1 MGAEV
6 SDCKRR
12 LDGEGN
18 EQISKKK
25 TPKRICERRGVSV
38 NEPLEFLRAFLL
50 SGKRSLDQIKVR
62 KVDEVQESESLT
74 K

>member
-1 MGAEV
+1 MARET
-6 SDCKRR
+6 SRYP
-12 LDGEGN
+12 
-18 EQISKKK
+18 KKK